1 MVILSEM
8 QRKMGGFE
16 IGLNYIKGANIDI
29 KVHND
34 EKKKQGNQKQT
45 NVKRR
50 HAINLSTLTKYLLN
64 EQRLNSPSV
73 ICSCVRIVLVVNF
86 YNPSVKKKM
95 RHSCELIK

>member
-34 EKKKQGNQKQT
+34 EKKKTRKPKT
-45 NVKRR
+45 NKR
-50 HAINLSTLTKYLLN
+50 
-64 EQRLNSPSV
+64 
-73 ICSCVRIVLVVNF
+73 
-86 YNPSVKKKM
+86 KKKTC
-95 RHSCELIK
+95 H